1 MKLLIKLPLTLLL
14 LLQLALP
21 LPALAQEPQGSP
33 AAATPQ
39 AAAPSYPGIAEVV
52 PRLARLT
59 EAAGSAQTRVNY
71 LQNQSAF
78 AASLRQA
85 RARQEALQRRLEQLG
100 DPTTWSIDRLLE
112 IRGALAEQ
120 RSSIQKLL
128 DSISQSL
135 SELDSLRTTW
145 EQNKAFWQAWEK
157 DLRGQGLVLPLEA
170 FAKAQET
177 SDALLEHVAKVSTRL
192 VGQQSDVTT
201 LQEQILG
208 ELKRIDDN
216 LDAMRRKTF
225 TKTSPSFFN
234 LSFYRQ
240 FDADLWAR
248 VRQSGVGNRSHSA
261 EYIRD
266 QGWLL
271 LVQVGLVLFFG
282 LFIRSQRSNPQV
294 AAEWRFI
301 LKHPWA
307 TGTFVAVSGLGFL
320 YPAPPPLW
328 RLLLWGLAVGSASLL
343 IAGLLENRRKIFMV
357 FYLAGLF
364 LVSLMLQAVTLPQPL
379 YRLYLALATLS
390 SIPLMLTVAKRN
402 QRIKQGKSDLFVFA
416 LRAGSLLFFTAF
428 ATQAGGYA
436 VLASRLFEASLE
448 TVFLWLMTAMAIRL
462 ARGGVEFLFSRHLLQ
477 KSRFIRRAGNDLA
490 ARLKGV
496 FDIFVVGYAV
506 FYLLV
511 VWGLFDSVPQAW
523 GRLLEFGFHWGETF
537 ISVQMIL
544 FSSLVIYFSII
555 LSWVL
560 RTVLEWEV
568 FPRKGMD
575 RGVRDAIK
583 KLLHYTLIF
592 LGFLLALSLA
602 GIDLKNF
609 TVLAGALGI
618 GIGFGLQNIVNN
630 FVSGII
636 LLFERPIKVG
646 DMVVIENEWG
656 TVRKIGLR
664 STVVETIDQSEII
677 VPNADL
683 VSEKVTNWT
692 LSTKMAR
699 VTLPVGVAYGSDLAR
714 VLKILLEAADKTEGV
729 MTEPAPSAIFT
740 GFGNSSLDFE
750 LRAWINDIAQRL
762 VVRSELGQYVDARFR
777 EEGVEIPFPQ
787 RDLHLRSVAPTV
799 YERLESPSGV
809 QQEKTG
815 AKSGEKGEVS

>member
-1 MKLLIKLPLTLLL
+1 MKLLIRLPLTLLV
-14 LLQLALP
+14 LLQLT
-21 LPALAQEPQGSP
+21 LPALALEPHGGSV
-33 AAATPQ
+33 AATPQ
-39 AAAPSYPGIAEVV
+39 VAAAPSYPGMAEVV
-52 PRLARLT
+52 PRLSKLT
-59 EAAGSAQTRVNY
+59 ENAGSAQARVNE
-71 LQNQSAF
+71 LRDQSAF
-78 AASLRQA
+78 TESLRQA
-85 RARQEALQRRLEQLG
+85 RDRQEALQRRLEQLG
-100 DPTTWSIDRLLE
+100 DPATWSIDRLLD

-135 SELDSLRTTW
+135 SELDLLRATW
-145 EQNKAFWQAWEK
+145 EKNKAFWQAWEK
-157 DLRGQGLVLPLEA
+157 DLRGQGLALPLEA
-170 FAKAQET
+170 FAKARET
-177 SDALLEHVAKVSTRL
+177 SDALLGHVAKVFALL
-192 VGQQSDVTT
+192 VGQQSDVTA

-208 ELKRIDDN
+208 ELKRIEDN
-216 LDAMRRKTF
+216 LDALRRKTF

-248 VRQSGVGNRSHSA
+248 VRQSGAGNRSHSA

-271 LVQVGLVLFFG
+271 LVQVGVVLFFG

-364 LVSLMLQAVTLPQPL
+364 LVSLMLQSVTLPQPL

-390 SIPLMLTVAKRN
+390 SIPLMLTVAKHN

-496 FDIFVVGYAV
+496 FDLFVVGYAV

-523 GRLLEFGFHWGETF
+523 GWLLGFGFHWGETF

-544 FSSLVIYFSII
+544 FAALVIYLSIV
-555 LSWVL
+555 LSWIL

-583 KLLHYTLIF
+583 KLLHYTLVF

-618 GIGFGLQNIVNN
+618 GIGFGLQNIVSN

-656 TVRKIGLR
+656 TVAKIGLR
-664 STVVETIDQSEII
+664 STVVETIDHSEII
-677 VPNADL
+677 VPNSDL
-683 VSEKVTNWT
+683 VSQKVTNWT
-692 LSTKMAR
+692 LSNKVAR
-699 VTLPVGVAYGSDLAR
+699 VTLPVGVAYGSDLTK
-714 VLKILLEAADKTEGV
+714 VLKILLESAENSEGIL
-729 MTEPAPSAIFT
+729 EDPAPSAIFT

-750 LRAWINDIAQRL
+750 LRVWISDIVRRL
-762 VVRSELGQYVDARFR
+762 VVRSELGQYVDRRFR

-787 RDLHLRSVAPTV
+787 RDLHVRSI
-799 YERLESPSGV
+799 SPSAFDAAGV
-809 QQEKTG
+809 QVAERHGKTQVENAG
-815 AKSGEKGEVS
+815 ADETP

>member
-1 MKLLIKLPLTLLL
+1 MKLLKKLPMTLLV
-14 LLQLALP
+14 LLQLTLP

-39 AAAPSYPGIAEVV
+39 AAAAPSYPGMAEVV
-52 PRLARLT
+52 PRLSKLT
-59 EAAGSAQTRVNY
+59 ENAGSAQARVNK
-71 LQNQSAF
+71 LRDQSAF
-78 AASLRQA
+78 TESLRQA
-85 RARQEALQRRLEQLG
+85 RDRQEALQRRLEQLG
-100 DPTTWSIDRLLE
+100 DPATWSIDRLLD

-135 SELDSLRTTW
+135 SELDGLRATW
-145 EQNKAFWQAWEK
+145 EKNKAFWQAWEK
-157 DLRGQGLVLPLEA
+157 DLRGQGLALPLEA
-170 FAKAQET
+170 FAKARET
-177 SDALLEHVAKVSTRL
+177 SDALLGHVAKVFALL
-192 VGQQSDVTT
+192 VGQQSDVTA

-208 ELKRIDDN
+208 ELKRIDSN
-216 LDAMRRKTF
+216 LDALRRKTF
-225 TKTSPSFFN
+225 TKTAPSFFN

-240 FDADLWAR
+240 FDADLWSR
-248 VRQSGVGNRSHSA
+248 VRQGAGSRSRSA
-261 EYIRD
+261 GYFRD

-271 LVQVGLVLFFG
+271 LVQVGLVLILG
-282 LFIRSQRSNPQV
+282 LFIRSQRSNPQF

-320 YPAPPPLW
+320 YPAPPALW

-343 IAGLLENRRKIFMV
+343 VAGLLENRRKIFMV

-364 LVSLMLQAVTLPQPL
+364 LVSLMLQTVTLPQPL

-402 QRIKQGKSDLFVFA
+402 QHFKQGKGDLFVFA
-416 LRAGSLLFFTAF
+416 LRAGSLLFFAAF

-448 TVFLWLMTAMAIRL
+448 TVFLWLMTAMVIRL
-462 ARGGVEFLFSRHLLQ
+462 ARGGVEFLFSRRLLQ

-496 FDIFVVGYAV
+496 FDVFVVGYAV

-523 GRLLEFGFHWGETF
+523 GWLLEFGFHWGETF

-544 FSSLVIYFSII
+544 FSALVIYLSIVI
-555 LSWVL
+555 SWGL
-560 RTVLEWEV
+560 RAILEWEV

-583 KLLHYTLIF
+583 KLLHYTLVF

-609 TVLAGALGI
+609 AVLAGALGI
-618 GIGFGLQNIVNN
+618 GIGFGLQNIVSN

-656 TVRKIGLR
+656 TVAKIGLR
-664 STVVETIDQSEII
+664 STVVETIDHSEII
-677 VPNADL
+677 VPNSDL
-683 VSEKVTNWT
+683 VSQKVTNWT
-692 LSTKMAR
+692 LSNKMAR
-699 VTLPVGVAYGSDLAR
+699 VTLPVGVAYGSDLTK
-714 VLKILLEAADKTEGV
+714 VLKILLESAENSEGIL
-729 MTEPAPSAIFT
+729 EDPAPSAIFT

-750 LRAWINDIAQRL
+750 LRVWISDIVKRL
-762 VVRSELGQYVDARFR
+762 VVRSELGQYVDRRFR

-787 RDLHLRSVAPTV
+787 RDLHLRSVA
-799 YERLESPSGV
+799 SGV
-809 QQEKTG
+809 SDRLGSASAAPLGKTG
-815 AKSGEKGEVS
+815 VENEDGGQSS